1 MKKKHPYMMKV
12 RGAQAARTRAR
23 IIESTITLM
32 KSRFRP
38 QIRLEDVA
46 AAAEMTEQ
54 TIKNKFGNKAG
65 LFDEALVDV
74 HREAKELR
82 NRARPEDLEAGI
94 AGLVGYYE
102 RLGDLLFR
110 NRAEEGDLELVET
123 SREGY
128 RQWVKRQF
136 APQLGQANAQ
146 RRKSLTDALECV
158 CDVYTWTL
166 LRRDM
171 GRSRP
176 DTEQAILAMVNA
188 LFGAA

>member
-1 MKKKHPYMMKV
+1 MKKRHPYMSKV
-12 RGAQAARTRAR
+12 RAAQSARSRAR
-23 IIESTITLM
+23 IIDSVITLM
-32 KSRFRP
+32 KSRFRE
-38 QIRLEDVA
+38 QIPLEDVA
-46 AAAEMTEQ
+46 DGAQMTEQ
-54 TIKNKFGNKAG
+54 TIKNKFGSKAA
-65 LFDEALVDV
+65 LFDAALVEV

-82 NRARPEDLEAGI
+82 HRARPEELEAGI

-123 SREGY
+123 AREGY

-136 APQLGQANAQ
+136 ASQLGQANAQ

-176 DTEQAILAMVNA
+176 DTEQAILGMVNA
-188 LFGAA
+188 LFGQP